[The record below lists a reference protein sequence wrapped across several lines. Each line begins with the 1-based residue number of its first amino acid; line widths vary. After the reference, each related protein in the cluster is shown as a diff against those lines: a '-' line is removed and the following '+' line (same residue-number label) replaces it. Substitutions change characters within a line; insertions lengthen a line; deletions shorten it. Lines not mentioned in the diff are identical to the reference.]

1 MSFVIL
7 ATRKTHPAVVVTRCK
22 SLRAANY
29 IAKELKALSK
39 PHEGINYK
47 ILESGCLYCS
57 MCGKAEDWDNP
68 TTCHKPKNPQ
78 DWTCGFADIV
88 TGKTAR

>member
-7 ATRKTHPAVVVTRCK
+7 ATRKTHPAVVVTRRK
-22 SLRAANY
+22 SLRAASY
-29 IAKELKALSK
+29 IAQELRALSK

-78 DWTCGFADIV
+78 DWTCGFSDIV

>member
-7 ATRKTHPAVVVTRCK
+7 ATRKTHPAVVVTRRK
-22 SLRAANY
+22 SLRAAHY
-29 IAKELKALSK
+29 IKQELTALSK
-39 PHEGINYK
+39 PSDGVNYK
-47 ILESGCLYCS
+47 ILESGCMYCS
-57 MCGKAEDWDNP
+57 LCGKAEDWDNP

-78 DWTCGFADIV
+78 DWTCGFSGIV